1 MTTFTTTKTATT
13 KTFQYLSNEGW
24 TDMPKGAFKD
34 CDAAG
39 VPIRIK
45 WSTGALKVIRNPE
58 SVYAIPQLP
67 HLQEK
72 KKKKAPAAKMVVPY
86 KIVSKD
92 KEEASEF
99 SLIFS
104 PAMAKKLAAAGYA
117 VKKMVTKKRPKL
129 IDLSIIGA
137 SPSPAAAATPTTK
150 LIDMSLIGA

>member
-1 MTTFTTTKTATT
+1 MTIFTTTTAAT
-13 KTFQYLSNEGW
+13 KTFQYLSNEGCW
-24 TDMPKGAFKD
+24 LDMPKGAFKD

-45 WSTGALKVIRNPE
+45 WSSGALKVIRNAE
-58 SVYAIPQLP
+58 SVPAIPQLP
-67 HLQEK
+67 HLQE
-72 KKKKAPAAKMVVPY
+72 KKKAPAAKMVVPY

-92 KEEASEF
+92 KEAASEF

-104 PAMAKKLAAAGYA
+104 PAMAKKLAAAGYV

-137 SPSPAAAATPTTK
+137 SPAPTTTK
-150 LIDMSLIGA
+150 LIDLSLIGA

>member
-1 MTTFTTTKTATT
+1 MTTTTAAT

-34 CDAAG
+34 CDKAG

-45 WSTGALKVIRNPE
+45 WSSGALKVIRNSENVP
-58 SVYAIPQLP
+58 AIPQLP
-67 HLQEK
+67 HLQE
-72 KKKKAPAAKMVVPY
+72 KKKAPAAKMVVPY

-92 KEEASEF
+92 KEAASEF
-99 SLIFS
+99 SLIFGT
-104 PAMAKKLAAAGYA
+104 AMAKKLAAAGYS

-137 SPSPAAAATPTTK
+137 SPAPAAAAAAPTTK
-150 LIDMSLIGA
+150 FIDLSLIGA